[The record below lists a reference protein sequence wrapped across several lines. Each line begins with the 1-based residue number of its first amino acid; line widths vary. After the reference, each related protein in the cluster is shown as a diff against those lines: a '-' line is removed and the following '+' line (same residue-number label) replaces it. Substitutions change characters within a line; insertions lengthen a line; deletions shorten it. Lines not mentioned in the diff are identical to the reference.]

1 MLVRVARRFERA
13 LWIGALGTAV
23 VAGVMIL
30 PQNLRAQDTAAA
42 PKSHTVKRG
51 DTLWELARSYFGDS
65 YLWPEIYRL
74 NVDVIED
81 PHWIYP
87 GEVLKLPTE
96 GPAKVIAV
104 APPAP
109 APTQAAQPPQPVAPP
124 APDTTRPVVVDTAPP
139 AALAPVEPQAPP
151 PAMMQAPTSVVR
163 VGEYAAAPWVDATGG
178 PRNSGYIIQ
187 NGEVSAIASVDH
199 SRINVYD
206 PTMIAPPP
214 GMTAEPRQL
223 FLVYRL
229 GPLIE
234 NFGQIVIPTGVMEV
248 TRSNRPG
255 EAAVARLVHQF
266 TEVLQGQQL
275 IPYDS
280 VPALVEGHPSVIEN
294 GRSGFVR
301 WTYHEPVLAS
311 IQSYLVVDITGA
323 DGVKT
328 GDQIELYQPRQ
339 GPVDGRP
346 LALPEIY
353 IGRAQVLR
361 VTPFGAS
368 AIITGQAQ
376 TRIEEGTAARIAAKM
391 P

>member
-1 MLVRVARRFERA
+1 MLVRVARCCERA
-13 LWIGALGTAV
+13 LRIGAVGTAV
-23 VAGVMIL
+23 VAGVMLL
-30 PQNLRAQDTAAA
+30 PHDLRAQEAAA
-42 PKSHTVKRG
+42 TPQSHTVKRG
-51 DTLWELARSYFGDS
+51 DTLWDLAKLYFGDS

-104 APPAP
+104 SPPTPAP
-109 APTQAAQPPQPVAPP
+109 AQAAQPAQPVPPP
-124 APDTTRPVVVDTAPP
+124 APDTTRPVVADTAPP

-151 PAMMQAPTSVVR
+151 PSMMQAPTSIVR
-163 VGEYAAAPWVDATGG
+163 VGEYAAAPWVDASGG
-178 PRNSGYIIQ
+178 PRNFGYIIQ
-187 NGEVSAIASVDH
+187 NSEVSAIASVDH
-199 SRINVYD
+199 SRINSYD

-223 FLVYRL
+223 FLVYSL

-234 NFGQIVIPTGVMEV
+234 NFGQIVIPTGIMEV

-266 TEVLQGQQL
+266 TEVLQGQRL

-280 VPALVEGHPSVIEN
+280 VPALVEGRPSAIEN
-294 GRSGFVR
+294 GHSGLVR
-301 WTYHEPVLAS
+301 WMNREPVLPSLQA
-311 IQSYLVVDITGA
+311 YLVVDITGA

-339 GPVDGRP
+339 KPADGRP

-368 AIITGQAQ
+368 AIITGQEQ